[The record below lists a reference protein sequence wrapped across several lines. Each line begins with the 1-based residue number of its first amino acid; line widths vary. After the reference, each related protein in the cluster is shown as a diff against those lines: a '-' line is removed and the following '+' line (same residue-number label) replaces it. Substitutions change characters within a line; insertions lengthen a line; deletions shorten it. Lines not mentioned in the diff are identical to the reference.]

1 MLCLVLEL
9 SNFFCPFNLLEFHI
23 FKKILEPCAL
33 LKCSSNAVVI
43 FQKFDVLNHRDIIIC
58 VCTYFRH
65 YTYNIFLGVS
75 KNMMNFCQIA
85 ILNLSCCVCNLR
97 QSLKSFFFCQK
108 TGFLKKQLLC
118 ARPENQISVKIAYIP
133 SILLRS
139 NLN

>member
-9 SNFFCPFNLLEFHI
+9 KDSIFFAPFAPAISHFLKI
-23 FKKILEPCAL
+23 FRAL
-33 LKCSSNAVVI
+33 CSNAVVI
-43 FQKFDVLNHRDIIIC
+43 FQKFDVLNNRVIIIC

-85 ILNLSCCVCNLR
+85 ILNLSCYVCNLR
-97 QSLKSFFFCQK
+97 QSLKFFFCQK

-139 NLN
+139 NLNY

>member
-43 FQKFDVLNHRDIIIC
+43 FQKLDVLNHRYYYMC

-97 QSLKSFFFCQK
+97 QSLKSFF
-108 TGFLKKQLLC
+108 
-118 ARPENQISVKIAYIP
+118 SVKKPVSSKNNCCVQGQKIKFQ
-133 SILLRS
+133 
-139 NLN
+139 